1 MKKTTLITICLG
13 LFLCFA
19 SVSFAQFTGPSI
31 SGRESTVGQISN
43 TSVGSYVILTG
54 HIIAHQ
60 RDEYFTFRDKTG
72 TIRVE
77 IENRVWQ
84 GREISPETRVRLMGE
99 VDRGLSGRYIWVK
112 SLDVITE

>member
-1 MKKTTLITICLG
+1 MKKTLITICFV

-19 SVSFAQFTGPSI
+19 SVSSAQFTGPSI

-43 TSVGSYVILTG
+43 TRVGSYVILTG
-54 HIIAHQ
+54 HVIAHQ
-60 RDEYFTFRDKTG
+60 RGEYFTFRDKTG

-84 GREISPETRVRLMGE
+84 NREISPETRVRLMGE
-99 VDRGLSGRYIWVK
+99 VNTGFSGRYIWVK
-112 SLDVITE
+112 SLDVIKE

>member
-1 MKKTTLITICLG
+1 MKKTTLVTICLG
-13 LFLCFA
+13 LLFCFA
-19 SVSFAQFTGPSI
+19 AVSFAQFTGPSI
-31 SGRESTVGQISN
+31 SGRESTVAQISN
-43 TSVGSYVILTG
+43 TRVGSYVILTG

-77 IENRVWQ
+77 IENRLWQ
-84 GREISPETRVRLMGE
+84 NREISPETRVRLMGE

-112 SLDVITE
+112 SLDVINE

>member
-77 IENRVWQ
+77 IDNRVWQ
-84 GREISPETRVRLMGE
+84 GREISSETRVRLMGE